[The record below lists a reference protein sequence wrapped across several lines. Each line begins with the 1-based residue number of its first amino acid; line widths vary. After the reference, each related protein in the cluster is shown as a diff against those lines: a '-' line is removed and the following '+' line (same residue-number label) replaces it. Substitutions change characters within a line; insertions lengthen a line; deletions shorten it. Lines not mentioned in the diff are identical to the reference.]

1 MRTATLPQPLSDLR
15 VLCLRTGTLTG
26 LLLLALVVTSC
37 RPHPK
42 SYASY
47 GFSVTFPDTFEV
59 RSSEED
65 TPLGKVHKTGA
76 VCQRRG
82 CDLAFFTTTY
92 PEALVKPY
100 SDNQVLKKELDMSL
114 KRMDATLSSV
124 QTNLAFAIPCIGF
137 TFEVPKESRCHG
149 ECLLFYKSNRTFLI
163 SALYVERTP
172 EIAGFFNSLA
182 LPTPAAPR

>member
-1 MRTATLPQPLSDLR
+1 MRTATLSQPLSDLR
-15 VLCLRTGTLTG
+15 SFCLRAGTLAC
-26 LLLLALVVTSC
+26 LLVLTLLVTSC
-37 RPHPK
+37 REHPR

-47 GFSVTFPDTFEV
+47 GFSVTFPDTVDV
-59 RSSEED
+59 RESEEN
-65 TPLGKVHKTGA
+65 TPLGKVHKSGA
-76 VCQRRG
+76 VCQRRSY
-82 CDLAFFTTTY
+82 DLAFFTTTY

-100 SDNQVLKKELDMSL
+100 SDQQVIKKELDMSL

-149 ECLLFYKSNRTFLI
+149 ECLLFYQSNRTFLI

-182 LPTPAAPR
+182 LPTAAAPR